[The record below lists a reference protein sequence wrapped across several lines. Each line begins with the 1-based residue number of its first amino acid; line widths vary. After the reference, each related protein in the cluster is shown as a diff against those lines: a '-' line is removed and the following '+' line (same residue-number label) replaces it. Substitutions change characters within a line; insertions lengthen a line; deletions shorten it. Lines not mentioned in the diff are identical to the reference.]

1 MAAVATADGRRVSV
15 VGALDEAALPV
26 LAHVIEKG
34 NVVLDL
40 SEVTDADE
48 STVSLLARLP
58 AGQCSFVGCPRWLAR
73 EVERRQIELACG
85 VW

>member
-1 MAAVATADGRRVSV
+1 MAGVEATEELRVRV
-15 VGALDEAALPV
+15 LGALDESALP
-26 LAHVIEKG
+26 LLTSATEKG

-40 SEVTDADE
+40 SGVTDADE
-48 STVSLLARLP
+48 RAVRLLARLP

-73 EVERRQIELACG
+73 EVERMQIDLACG